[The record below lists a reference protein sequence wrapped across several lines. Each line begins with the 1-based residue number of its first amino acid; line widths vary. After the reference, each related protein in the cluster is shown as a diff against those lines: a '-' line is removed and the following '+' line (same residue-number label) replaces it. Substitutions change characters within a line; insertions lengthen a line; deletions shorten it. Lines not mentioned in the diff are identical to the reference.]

1 MSENFNH
8 SKSIFHAI
16 ININLYYTYTYSFQQ
31 IFHMFSLGHYFLF
44 FLKHLE
50 KKTID
55 MFPLGAV
62 TMIISNRL
70 EVAFLAILGVLCGH
84 FWNIYTLIATRGH
97 SLQVNGHISKI
108 IIAVVAFFC
117 LHSYNFVNIQFTLMY
132 CHK

>member
-1 MSENFNH
+1 
-8 SKSIFHAI
+8 
-16 ININLYYTYTYSFQQ
+16 
-31 IFHMFSLGHYFLF
+31 MFSLGHYFLIF
-44 FLKHLE
+44 FKALG